1 MGKQTDNNRRNNAEP
16 DDEYELK
23 VLIDKC
29 NVCHSNLGTDHHKTC
44 KHHGEPTRRGA
55 VALTTQLNIHRAYS
69 LRRPERFL
77 IDAKCRASARDGK
90 TLLNYDLFVS
100 NL

>member
-29 NVCHSNLGTDHHKTC
+29 NVCHSNLDTDHHKTC
-44 KHHGEPTRRGA
+44 KHHGERRCRFNDPIKYPP
-55 VALTTQLNIHRAYS
+55 NIFSPSSPRKI
-69 LRRPERFL
+69 LL
-77 IDAKCRASARDGK
+77 IDAKSRASARDGK
-90 TLLNYDLFVS
+90 TLLNYDLFVL